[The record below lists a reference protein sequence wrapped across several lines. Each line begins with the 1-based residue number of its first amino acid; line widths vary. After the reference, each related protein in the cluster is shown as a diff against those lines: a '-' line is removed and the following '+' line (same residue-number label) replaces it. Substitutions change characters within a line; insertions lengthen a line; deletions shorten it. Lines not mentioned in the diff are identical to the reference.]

1 MSTQTEATKRSGR
14 VQIVHDEKVYTW
26 SAAAEKEIAKILKK
40 YPPERKASGVLPLLK
55 LAQKENDGWLPVA
68 LMDLVA
74 ETLEMPPI
82 RVYEVASFYD
92 MFYTQPV
99 GKHIMRVCTNVSCMV
114 CGSAQIVDAI
124 EQELGIKMGET
135 TADGLITAQEFECLG
150 ACCEAPMMMLDD
162 HYEVQLTPEK
172 VKQIVSDLRTG
183 RPREASH
190 KQPLKADGVKVEKV
204 KKAAAP
210 KAAAKKAPAK
220 KAAKPSKDA

>member
-1 MSTQTEATKRSGR
+1 MSTATEVTKRSGR
-14 VQIVHDEKVYTW
+14 VRIVHDEKVYTW
-26 SAAAEKEIAKILKK
+26 SPAAKKQIEGILKK

-74 ETLEMPPI
+74 ETLDMPPI

-114 CGSAQIVDAI
+114 CGSGQVVEAI
-124 EQELGIKMGET
+124 EQELGIKMGQT
-135 TADGLITAQEFECLG
+135 TGDGLITAQEFECLG

-172 VKQIVSDLRTG
+172 VKQIIADLRAG
-183 RPREASH
+183 KARAAEH
-190 KQPLKADGVKVEKV
+190 KQLQQKETVKKAATPKKAPV
-204 KKAAAP
+204 KKAAAKTTTR
-210 KAAAKKAPAK
+210 KAK
-220 KAAKPSKDA
+220 

>member
-1 MSTQTEATKRSGR
+1 MSSTQTETTKRSGR

-26 SAAAEKEIAKILKK
+26 SASAQKEIAKILKK

-114 CGSAQIVDAI
+114 CGSAQIVEAI

-172 VKQIVSDLRTG
+172 IKQIVSDLRTG
-183 RPREASH
+183 RAREAAH
-190 KQPLKADGVKVEKV
+190 KQPVKG
-204 KKAAAP
+204 AAAP
-210 KAAAKKAPAK
+210 KKAATKKAPAK
-220 KAAKPSKDA
+220 KTAAKKPSKDA